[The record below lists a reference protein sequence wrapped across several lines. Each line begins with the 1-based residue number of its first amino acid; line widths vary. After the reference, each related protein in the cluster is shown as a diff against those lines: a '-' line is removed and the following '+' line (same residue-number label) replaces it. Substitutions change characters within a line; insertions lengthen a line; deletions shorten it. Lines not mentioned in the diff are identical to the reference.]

1 MLSPQSVIDDYYL
14 DHRCML
20 LEIGAFLDRYNAATE
35 RAGSHAEDTSKLDL
49 LREAMHQLTGP
60 APEEGH
66 AARLLELFAKV

>member
-1 MLSPQSVIDDYYL
+1 MLTPQAVIDTYYL

-20 LEIGAFLDRYNAATE
+20 LEIGAFLDRYNAATDE
-35 RAGSHAEDTSKLDL
+35 AGSHAADTSKLDV
-49 LREAMHQLTGP
+49 LREAMQQLTGP